1 MRASI
6 ISQTNIE
13 SYRTNRQRASMNQKQ
28 PPLRL
33 LSLGIFPAKPRFF
46 VFSLTADSYV
56 ILCLDGGGVRGYSMI
71 MILQEL
77 MLKLFVEM
85 HGRAPSKEEVPKP
98 CDHFDLI
105 GGTGTGGYVLCP

>member
-1 MRASI
+1 
-6 ISQTNIE
+6 
-13 SYRTNRQRASMNQKQ
+13 
-28 PPLRL
+28 
-33 LSLGIFPAKPRFF
+33 
-46 VFSLTADSYV
+46 
-56 ILCLDGGGVRGYSMI
+56 MI